1 MKNKVVYIS
10 LLLIAILCAT
20 GCRNKRISYTDMIK
34 RENKEIKAFMDKKG
48 FKVIKDLPS
57 DLKMAPNEFV
67 ELKNEVGEGVGV
79 WINVI
84 APGKSIDMAVS
95 GTTPILAR
103 FSYQAIG
110 ERMHSGP
117 KTFSNIGPTESSMP
131 GVTFIY
137 QADINMEFSRGG
149 IQPAPNSTIGEK
161 EMRPFACNAMM
172 LALKHVPIGSTIQMI
187 TSFREGP
194 AFTFQSS
201 SYFKSDND
209 IGIALYYDQLKFNR
223 KQ

>member
-1 MKNKVVYIS
+1 
-10 LLLIAILCAT
+10 
-20 GCRNKRISYTDMIK
+20 
-34 RENKEIKAFMDKKG
+34 MDKKG

-67 ELKNEVGEGVGV
+67 ELKNEVGEGIGV

-84 APGKSIDMAVS
+84 EAGKAEDMAVS
-95 GTTPILAR
+95 GVTPILAR

-110 ERMHSGP
+110 DRMKSGP
-117 KTFSNIGPTESSMP
+117 TTFSNIAPTESSEP

-137 QADINMEFSRGG
+137 QADINMEYSRGV
-149 IQPAPNSTIGEK
+149 IQPAPNSTRGE
-161 EMRPFACNAMM
+161 ESMQPFACNAMM
-172 LALKHVPIGSTIQMI
+172 LALKYVPIGSTIQMI

-201 SYFKSDND
+201 SFFTNDND
-209 IGIALYYDQLKFNR
+209 SGVALYYDQLKFNR

>member
-1 MKNKVVYIS
+1 MKKKVLYIS
-10 LLLIAILCAT
+10 LLLLAILTTT

-34 RENKEIKAFMDKKG
+34 REHKEIKAFMDKKG

-67 ELKNEVGEGVGV
+67 ELKNEVGEGIGV

-84 APGKSIDMAVS
+84 EAGKAEDMAVS
-95 GTTPILAR
+95 GVTPILAR

-110 ERMHSGP
+110 DRMKGRLT
-117 KTFSNIGPTESSMP
+117 TFSNIGPTESSEP

-137 QADINMEFSRGG
+137 QADINMEYFRGG
-149 IQPAPNSTIGEK
+149 IQPAPNSTRGE
-161 EMRPFACNAMM
+161 ESMQPFACNAMM
-172 LALKHVPIGSTIQMI
+172 LALKYVPIGSTIQMI
-187 TSFREGP
+187 ASFREGP

-201 SYFKSDND
+201 SFFKNDND

-223 KQ
+223 KK